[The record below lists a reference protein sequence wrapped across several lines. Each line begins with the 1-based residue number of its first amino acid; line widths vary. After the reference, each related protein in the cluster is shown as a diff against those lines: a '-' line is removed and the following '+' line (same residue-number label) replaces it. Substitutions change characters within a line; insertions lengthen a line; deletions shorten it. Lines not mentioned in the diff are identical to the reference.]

1 MTSQEYGRAMSETA
15 RNRRQ
20 ERRAIFSNTTR
31 NNTDV
36 SWVAN

>member
-1 MTSQEYGRAMSETA
+1 MTSQEYGGAMSETA

-20 ERRAIFSNTTR
+20 ERRAIVNNTSG

-36 SWVAN
+36 N